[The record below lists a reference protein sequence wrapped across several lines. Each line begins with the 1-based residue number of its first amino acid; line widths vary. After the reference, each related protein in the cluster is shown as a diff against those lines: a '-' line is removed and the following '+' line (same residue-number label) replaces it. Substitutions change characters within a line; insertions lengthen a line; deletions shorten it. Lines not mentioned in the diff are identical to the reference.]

1 MIESLR
7 HRNGPLKIN
16 LLIFGSLFILVLSYF
31 YWQIYQSRQ
40 AFEEHVGEHA
50 NLVSEVV
57 ATNLNSTQL
66 SLQVIEKVVTSF
78 LANTARFVGYLDEI
92 EPFTADELAGY
103 IEENGLAGILIY
115 RQGNPIVMAP
125 DNWFTLA
132 QGRKYD
138 QQQLVHLAQQQLY
151 VLICPDHDLQR
162 TIVLGLPSQSIEQLK
177 QQMEVPQLLKALSQL
192 SGIAQLRLETA
203 ASLGS
208 VPINTHERHLPMGD
222 KTVVLEIE
230 SELLSEREAELW
242 RQFLVFSSLLAI
254 AAVMLSWVL
263 QRYQNRHTSYLLGL
277 QLELTQQREDAS
289 LGRAAATISHEVRN
303 PLNAISMGL
312 QRLQLEANDLDDDH
326 QALIRAMGDAVQR
339 TNGIVVGLQRFA
351 QPLKPYLQTIDVDQK
366 IRHIIAL
373 YRPQAEKQ
381 QVAVACT
388 LESIHWRIDDELLGL
403 LLENLVKNALEA
415 QPTGGFVHV
424 VLQCQGDE
432 MVLIVENGIDEELS
446 DIDECLEPYYTT
458 KTRGTGL
465 GLTMVRK
472 IAVAHGGEV
481 TLDQPDSDCFRVQ
494 VIFPLKEVV

>member
-1 MIESLR
+1 MIDSLK

-16 LLIFGSLFILVLSYF
+16 LLIFGLLFFLVLSYF

-40 AFEEHVGEHA
+40 AFEDHVGEHA

-66 SLQVIEKVVTSF
+66 SLGVIEKVVTSF
-78 LANTARFVGYLDEI
+78 LANTARFISYLDEI
-92 EPFTADELAGY
+92 EPFSTNELAAY

-115 RQGNPIVMAP
+115 RQGQPIVMAP
-125 DNWFTLA
+125 DNWFTMA
-132 QGRKYD
+132 QGRDYD
-138 QQQLVHLAQQQLY
+138 HQELVHLAQQQLY
-151 VLICPDHDLQR
+151 VLICPDPDHQR

-177 QQMEVPQLLKALSQL
+177 KQMEVPQLLQSLSQL
-192 SGIAQLRLETA
+192 SGIAQLRLEPSSTL
-203 ASLGS
+203 SLEPS
-208 VPINTHERHLPMGD
+208 NTHERHLPMGD

-230 SELLSEREAELW
+230 SELLSVREAELW
-242 RQFLVFSSLLAI
+242 QQFLVFSSLLAF
-254 AAVMLSWVL
+254 AAVILSWVL
-263 QRYQNRHTSYLLGL
+263 QRYQNRHTHYLLGL
-277 QLELTQQREDAS
+277 QLELAQQREDAS

-312 QRLQLEANDLDDDH
+312 QRLQLEVKHLDDDH
-326 QALIRAMGDAVQR
+326 QSLIRAMGEAVQR

-351 QPLKPYLQTIDVDQK
+351 QPLQPRLQTVDVDQK
-366 IRHIIAL
+366 IRHVMAL

-388 LESIHWRIDDELLGL
+388 MESIHWRIDDELLGL

-415 QPTGGFVHV
+415 QLIGGFVHV
-424 VLQCQGDE
+424 VLQLQGDE

-446 DIDECLEPYYTT
+446 NVADCLEPYYTT

-481 TLDQPDSDCFRVQ
+481 VLDQPDSDCFRVQ
-494 VIFPLKEVV
+494 VSFPLKEIV